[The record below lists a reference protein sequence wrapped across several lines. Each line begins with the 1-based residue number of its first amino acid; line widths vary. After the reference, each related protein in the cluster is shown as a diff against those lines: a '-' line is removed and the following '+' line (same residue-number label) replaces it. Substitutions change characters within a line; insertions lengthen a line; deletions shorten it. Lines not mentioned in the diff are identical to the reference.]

1 MLSVESLELS
11 DEGRG
16 NIGRCGIPAQSYAT
30 MRGIY
35 EAESVAPPVLRLEPY
50 VHYTQPLC
58 GWHPHHTDHPTLRA
72 RSSSGKAI
80 SLIRQPIRHTAA
92 DANLDG
98 LTA

>member
-1 MLSVESLELS
+1 MSVESLELS

-58 GWHPHHTDHPTLRA
+58 GWHPHHTDHPTHRD
-72 RSSSGKAI
+72 RSSPGKAI
-80 SLIRQPIRHTAA
+80 SLTSTAHPHTAA